1 MSFHSEIT
9 LEKGYHDEIP
19 EDIYFN
25 NRRETRIGAVADGEK
40 KLIDFREKT
49 YLAPLTTVGNLPFRR
64 ICKRYGCDITCGEM
78 AVSKCLLEGKKA
90 EWALTQRHE
99 SEDLFGIQVSI
110 FRIQKFPFFQ
120 SQPLF
125 QIAGSWPDELSKVA
139 ELTGEFLNVDF
150 IDINCGCPIDLLCN
164 HGSGC
169 KLATKPDRLCNAIK
183 VSLNTTSGLGIRRS
197 SKIKLFL
204 GDETLY

>member
-1 MSFHSEIT
+1 MSGGFVQMLRDRRFKFEKVKAAMGKIDKKHAPRNYGIAFKEGTKVRVFANKTGFLSFDSEIT
-9 LEKGYHDEIP
+9 PVKGYYDEIP

-110 FRIQKFPFFQ
+110 FWIQKFPFFQ
-120 SQPLF
+120 NSIIF
-125 QIAGSWPDELSKVA
+125 S
-139 ELTGEFLNVDF
+139 
-150 IDINCGCPIDLLCN
+150 
-164 HGSGC
+164 
-169 KLATKPDRLCNAIK
+169 DRRLMA
-183 VSLNTTSGLGIRRS
+183 R
-197 SKIKLFL
+197 
-204 GDETLY
+204 